1 MGTAAFGRL
10 DINHEARQ
18 RISART
24 GRDLRLTHQD
34 ANMNPAPE
42 DIAETRQTLLERL
55 KNWDDQESWRQFFN
69 IYWRLLHSVAVKAGL
84 TEPEAQDAV
93 QETIISVAKTMPK
106 FQYDPARCSFKTWL
120 FHLAQKRITDQF
132 RKRPP
137 AAFPANPDAATSTTR
152 TATVERVADPA
163 SVDLDAVWEQEWQRN
178 VFEAAVARVKTQ
190 ASAEQY
196 QVFDF
201 YVLRNW
207 PVKKVAAALGIS
219 AAQVYLAKHRV
230 MGLVKREVKRLEKQ
244 GL

>member
-1 MGTAAFGRL
+1 MKL
-10 DINHEARQ
+10 ARE
-18 RISART
+18 
-24 GRDLRLTHQD
+24 
-34 ANMNPAPE
+34 N
-42 DIAETRQTLLERL
+42 IAETRQTLLDRL

-69 IYWRLLHSVAVKAGL
+69 TYWRLLHSVAIQAGL
-84 TEPEAQDAV
+84 TESEAQDAV

-137 AAFPANPDAATSTTR
+137 AVLSADSEAATSTTR

-163 SVDLDAVWEQEWQRN
+163 SVDLDGVWEQEWQKN
-178 VFEAAVARVKTQ
+178 IFDAAVARVKTR
-190 ASAEQY
+190 ASVEQY
-196 QVFDF
+196 QIFDF

-207 PVKKVAAALGIS
+207 PVTKVATALGIS
-219 AAQVYLAKHRV
+219 AARVYLAKHRV
-230 MGLVKREVKRLEKQ
+230 MGLVKREVKLLERQ

>member
-1 MGTAAFGRL
+1 LSR
-10 DINHEARQ
+10 
-18 RISART
+18 
-24 GRDLRLTHQD
+24 
-34 ANMNPAPE
+34 APE
-42 DIAETRQTLLERL
+42 NIAETRQTLLHRL

-106 FQYDPARCSFKTWL
+106 FPYDPARCSFKTWL
-120 FHLAQKRITDQF
+120 FHLARKRITDQF

-137 AAFPANPDAATSTTR
+137 AALSACSHASTKGTR

-163 SVDLDAVWEQEWQRN
+163 SVDLDAAWEQEWQKN

-207 PVKKVAAALGIS
+207 PVKKSGGRLGHQRGAS
-219 AAQVYLAKHRV
+219 LSGQAPGH
-230 MGLVKREVKRLEKQ
+230 GL
-244 GL
+244 G